1 MAFLPTPS
9 RARLLSIGCM
19 GPEPSDVLSTNT
31 GRLTM
36 RVFWKVKKL
45 IHDSLYLLVMLMTFD
60 QVLDNLL
67 NAVCIETIYR
77 RESIS
82 IVWSV
87 SPSL

>member
-19 GPEPSDVLSTNT
+19 GPELSDVLSTNT

-36 RVFWKVKKL
+36 RDLWKVKKL

-67 NAVCIETIYR
+67 NAVCMETI
-77 RESIS
+77 
-82 IVWSV
+82 
-87 SPSL
+87 